1 VVPDVL
7 ERGSTAG
14 RCECRPADRVDSK
27 RQIEVTPMDDNN
39 QIPSEF
45 EEQVRE
51 IVRDEQQNNGSESVQ
66 DGDGQ
71 QWSLTDLVH
80 DVGLTRRQAL
90 LAMFYMAGGAV
101 AAQAIMKAFSDTAE
115 AAPSDDLTV
124 PGTLT
129 TSSVDTDEAIIAN
142 ESVDRHQTH
151 IETIDPSSA
160 TSAVTFSSVPS
171 FDSYLL
177 VFDNMILD
185 AAGDLFIRFN
195 GDGGGNGNYHWW
207 DETGTK
213 ASGVDQ
219 IELVSFSSGFRRT
232 GGTVSIDNP
241 QNDPIGV
248 NNDFV
253 PAQAN
258 GIDGFAQKGGRAVN
272 EDLSSI
278 ELRASGANIDDLSTV
293 SLYGIVQS

>member
-1 VVPDVL
+1 LNWDDGV
-7 ERGSTAG
+7 TAI
-14 RCECRPADRVDSK
+14 RADSS
-27 RQIEVTPMDDNN
+27 N
-39 QIPSEF
+39 
-45 EEQVRE
+45 
-51 IVRDEQQNNGSESVQ
+51 
-66 DGDGQ
+66 
-71 QWSLTDLVH
+71 SLDLVARTNFPVIIV
-80 DVGLTRRQAL
+80 DNE
-90 LAMFYMAGGAV
+90 GGFDAV
-101 AAQAIMKAFSDTAE
+101 QYTTSSSA
-115 AAPSDDLTV
+115 
-124 PGTLT
+124 PGTLELT
-129 TSSVDTDEAIIAN
+129 NADIDANGNDITDVNSLSTDEAIIAN